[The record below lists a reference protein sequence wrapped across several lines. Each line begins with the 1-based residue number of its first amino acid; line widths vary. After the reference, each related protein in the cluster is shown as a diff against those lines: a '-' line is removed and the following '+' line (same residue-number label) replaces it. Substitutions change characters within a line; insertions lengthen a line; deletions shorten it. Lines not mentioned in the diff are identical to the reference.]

1 MRLSAY
7 IFAWILL
14 VARVAL
20 AGELQAKPLQW
31 PTSSG
36 ITLSYS
42 VATVPFDGAEFQ
54 IGTIAFEG
62 GAWETTLPATWIR
75 RPGSARFPLVFAPRS
90 NLPVSMGIACFES
103 EQFLSTI
110 DDAEWDRYLAG
121 LQAEHGESFEILEQ
135 ASATI
140 AGSKWVP
147 VLGSKTR
154 MVTFRHL
161 VAPDRYEAE
170 IQLFAFLGNR
180 LAVFVLY
187 GPEKSVQANTGLFLG
202 SLREFNVKRSKP

>member
-1 MRLSAY
+1 MRLFAY
-7 IFAWILL
+7 TFVWTFMLARF
-14 VARVAL
+14 VA
-20 AGELQAKPLQW
+20 AGELQVKPLHW

-36 ITLSYS
+36 TPLSYS

-54 IGTIAFEG
+54 IGTIALEG
-62 GAWETTLPATWIR
+62 GVWETTLPAAWIR

-90 NLPVSMGIACFES
+90 NLPVSLGIACFGP

-110 DDAEWDRYLAG
+110 DDAEWARYLAG
-121 LQAEHGESFEILEQ
+121 LQAEHGGSFEILEQ

-147 VLGSKTR
+147 VLGAKTR
-154 MVTFRHL
+154 MVIFRHL
-161 VAPDRYEAE
+161 VAPDRYETE
-170 IQLFAFLGNR
+170 IQLFAFLGDR

-187 GPEKSVQANTGLFLG
+187 GPEKSVQANAGLFFG
-202 SLREFNVKRSKP
+202 SLREFNAKWPKS